1 MAELQAALN
10 TLAGTTGLDAQG
22 AANVWAGTTGKDLV
36 GALNYRAGLSHSG
49 SLGREG
55 VLNYL
60 AGTTGK
66 DEGKATDALL
76 AGRLSTNNSG
86 LETSVGDWVSN
97 GNSTLAQS
105 ATQAYAGTN
114 SLRLTSV
121 AAGDMSAVISPSV
134 AGIPVVPGQGLS
146 VSARFRA
153 ATTGRLCIAQFA
165 WWDAA
170 YGYVGTTAG
179 STFPTSSSG
188 GWVEATAVNS
198 VAPAGAA
205 YATPIVLVVGT
216 AAASEVHYV
225 DQIIVT

>member
-1 MAELQAALN
+1 MAELQQTLN

-36 GALNYRAGLSHSG
+36 GALNYRAGRTG
-49 SLGREG
+49 LGLLG

-66 DEGKATDALL
+66 DAYSACDALL